1 MSEKVHIPK
10 PTAPRCHPA
19 KAELAQRRV
28 DPHPVTMEPIP
39 EGTVLENGPEKNS
52 GVGSNLI
59 ANLLCPIVSIS
70 RLKFH
75 TPETAKTV
83 LKIQAS
89 EERYVRMPKRFMISS
104 CCGVNIPVSL
114 RLCRLT
120 SEYIS
125 ANNQQTKRRHLL
137 TTPAAPAGFP
147 RSIQKLP
154 GTILDT
160 SHEEITRW
168 RFQEPVVGMI
178 FPTHT
183 GILSIKGALIAMIH
197 GPW

>member
-1 MSEKVHIPK
+1 MGS
-10 PTAPRCHPA
+10 
-19 KAELAQRRV
+19 
-28 DPHPVTMEPIP
+28 
-39 EGTVLENGPEKNS
+39 NGSN
-52 GVGSNLI
+52 GSNLI
-59 ANLLCPIVSIS
+59 ENLLCPTVSIW

-75 TPETAKTV
+75 IPETAKTV

-120 SEYIS
+120 SENIS
-125 ANNQQTKRRHLL
+125 AKNQQTKRRHLL

-154 GTILDT
+154 STILDT

-183 GILSIKGALIAMIH
+183 GILSIKGAVIAMIH

>member
-1 MSEKVHIPK
+1 MSQNCQH
-10 PTAPRCHPA
+10 
-19 KAELAQRRV
+19 
-28 DPHPVTMEPIP
+28 
-39 EGTVLENGPEKNS
+39 LEIE
-52 GVGSNLI
+52 
-59 ANLLCPIVSIS
+59 IS
-70 RLKFH
+70 Y
-75 TPETAKTV
+75 PQTAKTV

-120 SEYIS
+120 SGYIS
-125 ANNQQTKRRHLL
+125 AKNQKTKRRYLPP
-137 TTPAAPAGFP
+137 TPAAPAGFP

-154 GTILDT
+154 STIFDT
-160 SHEEITRW
+160 SHEEITRR

-183 GILSIKGALIAMIH
+183 GILSIKKWQLIH